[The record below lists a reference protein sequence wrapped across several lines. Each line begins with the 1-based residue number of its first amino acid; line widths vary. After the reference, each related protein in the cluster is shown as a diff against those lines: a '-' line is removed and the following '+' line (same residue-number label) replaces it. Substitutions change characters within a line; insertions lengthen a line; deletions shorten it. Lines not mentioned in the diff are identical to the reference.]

1 MQAKREKPD
10 PATFLGSGK
19 IEELGILAKEAEV
32 DVVVFDI
39 ALSAAQERNIER
51 LIGIPVLDRT
61 ELILDIFRQRAKS
74 REGRLQVELARLE
87 HLSTRLVRGWTHLE
101 RQRGGLGKTG
111 GPGEKQIE
119 LDRRMIGTRMKQLRD
134 QLKRLARQ
142 RGTQRRARSRG
153 DSITVSLAGYT
164 NAGKSTLFNK
174 ITRAETY
181 AADQLFA
188 TLDTTARKFWL
199 SDEETVVATDT
210 VGFIRGL
217 PHQLIEAFKST
228 LDETVHADLILHV
241 VDASSPVREEQIAEV
256 NSVLADIHA
265 DDAVL
270 LAADG
275 ADLGLNGQTVVMGQ
289 GDQLGGLG
297 DVLVDGVVAAIEHD
311 RGEAGG
317 NAGLG
322 TLIGAVI
329 QMQGNGNGDAQ
340 ALVHGLD
347 HGSHGLEARHIFA
360 CALRDTEDDR
370 GVHLLRSEQDAL
382 GPLQVV
388 DVELTNCIV
397 AIARFQQHIGSIYQ
411 HSSYLHVKR
420 YQWLTYRGPV
430 RHQAYYNLTLTK
442 NQQVFSLRRMY
453 FCHQGAKPAE
463 FVANL

>member
-1 MQAKREKPD
+1 MDVAD
-10 PATFLGSGK
+10 AGSQ
-19 IEELGILAKEAEV
+19 EV
-32 DVVVFDI
+32 DAQTGNLG
-39 ALSAAQERNIER
+39 ALS
-51 LIGIPVLDRT
+51 GVSD
-61 ELILDIFRQRAKS
+61 
-74 REGRLQVELARLE
+74 LA
-87 HLSTRLVRGWTHLE
+87 
-101 RQRGGLGKTG
+101 
-111 GPGEKQIE
+111 
-119 LDRRMIGTRMKQLRD
+119 
-134 QLKRLARQ
+134 
-142 RGTQRRARSRG
+142 
-153 DSITVSLAGYT
+153 
-164 NAGKSTLFNK
+164 
-174 ITRAETY
+174 
-181 AADQLFA
+181 
-188 TLDTTARKFWL
+188 
-199 SDEETVVATDT
+199 
-210 VGFIRGL
+210 
-217 PHQLIEAFKST
+217 
-228 LDETVHADLILHV
+228 
-241 VDASSPVREEQIAEV
+241 
-256 NSVLADIHA
+256 HA

-311 RGEAGG
+311 GGEAGG

-322 TLIGAVI
+322 TLISAVI

-388 DVELTNCIV
+388 DVELTDCIV

-430 RHQAYYNLTLTK
+430 RHQVYYNLTLTK

-453 FCHQGAKPAE
+453 FCHHGAKSTE